1 MNGPAIQCPTCKQ
14 EAGLFDMLNESATLT
29 CPVCSTQFS
38 ITATVKGKS
47 QVDMQ
52 AQKGPADLPEPPTA
66 PGGGGPPT
74 PPPPPPAP
82 SAPMEPALQAS
93 MEDRINNLVDDINAN
108 LPVKKIVARFLGEK
122 EVEKQEW
129 KGGLSTFNSKLQS
142 LAKELNY
149 SGDLGDLVKDLQEG
163 DALALSG
170 DNVKLD
176 IEKTKSVLIK
186 HLLGRGPNKFP
197 DPDIEGE
204 MLGHDDL
211 MDLDRE
217 GASGGPFTPGSVSKA
232 VDTYFS

>member
-1 MNGPAIQCPTCKQ
+1 VNGPAIQCPTCKQ
-14 EAGLFDMLNESATLT
+14 EHGLFDMLTEAATLT

-38 ITATVKGKS
+38 ISATIKNKS
-47 QVDMQ
+47 QVEIQPQSPGSPDI
-52 AQKGPADLPEPPTA
+52 PEPPGL
-66 PGGGGPPT
+66 GGGEPPM
-74 PPPPPPAP
+74 PPPPPSAP
-82 SAPMEPALQAS
+82 SAPSAPIQAS
-93 MEDRINNLVDDINAN
+93 MNSRINNLVDDLNSGKS
-108 LPVKKIVARFLGEK
+108 VDDIVSKFLGEK
-122 EVEKQEW
+122 EVEKEEW
-129 KGGLSTFNSKLQS
+129 KGGLSVFNSKLQS

-163 DALALSG
+163 DALTLSG

-176 IEKTKSVLIK
+176 IEQTKSVLIK

-197 DPDIEGE
+197 DPEISGE

-217 GASGGPFTPGSVSKA
+217 GMSTGIFTPGSVSKA